1 MRFRPAWFLSNTYC
15 WINCSPEWDIL
26 TFHSLSSRCRYRRM
40 TCDIPHSLQRRPPH
54 CCRNHWKDS
63 STSSQ
68 TWPRPRALRTVS
80 NRPIFSPSS
89 SSSTLFDLSS
99 AHTNTCSLS
108 LFFFFPCSYFS
119 LLSSLSVGSF
129 GLYKVDCNWS
139 RCEKTVPPC
148 RKQSSQQDRFS
159 DKENEQSRRKIKH
172 FACKRFFCQ
181 ARRSFTSKPLQRGN
195 GYCSLIGRSGKV
207 MKSVRE
213 RK

>member
-40 TCDIPHSLQRRPPH
+40 TCDIPHLLQRRPPH

-89 SSSTLFDLSS
+89 SSSTSFDLSS

-108 LFFFFPCSYFS
+108 LFFFFSPAPISHCCQVCLLVVLVSIKWTVTGAGVKRLFFHAGSKAVNKTGS
-119 LLSSLSVGSF
+119 LT
-129 GLYKVDCNWS
+129 KKTS
-139 RCEKTVPPC
+139 RADAK
-148 RKQSSQQDRFS
+148 
-159 DKENEQSRRKIKH
+159 
-172 FACKRFFCQ
+172 
-181 ARRSFTSKPLQRGN
+181 
-195 GYCSLIGRSGKV
+195 
-207 MKSVRE
+207 
-213 RK
+213 